1 MQGFLAAMDAY
12 NYRFDLI
19 TREDKKRCVDDSIIW
34 GQSIEETFLKTS
46 STKVEIGHGP
56 PKMMNKPTD

>member
-1 MQGFLAAMDAY
+1 MF
-12 NYRFDLI
+12 
-19 TREDKKRCVDDSIIW
+19 
-34 GQSIEETFLKTS
+34 ETSTIVGHNIDMCIFRDISVGEFYKKTS